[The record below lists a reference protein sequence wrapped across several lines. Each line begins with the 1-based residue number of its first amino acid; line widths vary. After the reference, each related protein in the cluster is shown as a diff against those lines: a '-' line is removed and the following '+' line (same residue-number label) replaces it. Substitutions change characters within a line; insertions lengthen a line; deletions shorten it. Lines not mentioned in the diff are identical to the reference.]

1 MRPMKSMYFLPKR
14 FLYFLIL
21 LLILNS
27 CKKETIVP
35 VSPSYNYFPVDNGR
49 WVEYNVD
56 SIYHGEN
63 DNNNDDSVYTFHFQI
78 REQIDSSFIN
88 SEGQPTQVL
97 ARYKRETVAD
107 DWQLI
112 GIWTQ
117 ILNLNGA
124 YRTEDNVPFHKLAF
138 PISSGITW
146 DGNAANT
153 LDEELYYYDSFH
165 VPATIG
171 STSFDSTLT
180 VTQIDENNFIER
192 IYGVEKFATGVGM
205 IFKQRDNLGKRNGI
219 VVKGLEYKMTL
230 SDYGPR

>member
-1 MRPMKSMYFLPKR
+1 MLPR
-14 FLYFLIL
+14 TFLIFSVI
-21 LLILNS
+21 ILSLGS
-27 CKKETIVP
+27 CKKDTIIP
-35 VSPSYNYFPVDNGR
+35 ASPSYNYFPVDIGR
-49 WVEYNVD
+49 WVEYDVD

-78 REQIDSSFIN
+78 REQIDSTFIN
-88 SEGQPTQVL
+88 GEGEQTQIL
-97 ARYKRETVAD
+97 ARYKRETSTD
-107 DWQLI
+107 NWNLI

-138 PISSGITW
+138 PINSGISW

-165 VPATIG
+165 TSSTVG
-171 STSFDSTLT
+171 SNSFDSTLT
-180 VTQIDENNFIER
+180 VIQVDENNFIER
-192 IYGVEKFATGVGM
+192 IYGVEKFAAGVGM
-205 IFKQRDNLGKRNGI
+205 IFKQRDDLGKRNGV
-219 VVKGLEYKMTL
+219 VVKGLEYKMTI